1 MAKYSLEFKL
11 EVVQNY
17 LSNDNDDGFRKTA
30 HKFELDQGTVRQ
42 WTAVYQ
48 TQGADGLKYQTKRI
62 SYSVKFKHKVV
73 LKIINDGLSLIEALI
88 FFKLREKGTL
98 SLWLRQYRE
107 HGIDGLKSKPKG
119 RSKQMPKPKRLRA
132 KPSQKDHDKTQEQL
146 LEELAYLRAENA
158 FLKKLRALRLE
169 QEAKEAAE
177 QQHLQD
183 LYLN

>member
-62 SYSVKFKHKVV
+62 EIHSLSV
-73 LKIINDGLSLIEALI
+73 LKYRICMQQNKYCHLI
-88 FFKLREKGTL
+88 
-98 SLWLRQYRE
+98 YRSAQ
-107 HGIDGLKSKPKG
+107 HAAI
-119 RSKQMPKPKRLRA
+119 
-132 KPSQKDHDKTQEQL
+132 PSIC
-146 LEELAYLRAENA
+146 
-158 FLKKLRALRLE
+158 
-169 QEAKEAAE
+169 
-177 QQHLQD
+177 
-183 LYLN
+183 LYP

>member
-119 RSKQMPKPKRLRA
+119 CSKQMPKPK
-132 KPSQKDHDKTQEQL
+132 S
-146 LEELAYLRAENA
+146 
-158 FLKKLRALRLE
+158 
-169 QEAKEAAE
+169 
-177 QQHLQD
+177 
-183 LYLN
+183 